1 MLIGQALQGG
11 ATLVDPDEERPMDL
25 SEGRRGGADDGRP
38 LVLMLPGLLC
48 DDAVWTQQCAALP
61 GHRCVV
67 PDYGANDSIAG
78 MAQQVLTEAP
88 AEHFSLIGHSM
99 GGRVALEI
107 MRLAPKRVQRLALLD
122 TGIDAIAPGAAGDT
136 ERAGRMALLDKAR
149 SEGMGAM
156 GRQWARGMVHPGV
169 LATPLF
175 EQIIAMIERKTP
187 AIFEAQIHALLG
199 RPDARAVLQGVACD
213 TLLLCGRQDVWSPL
227 ARHEQMLALRP
238 ASRLVVVEDCGHMS
252 TMEQPQA
259 VSAALRSWLGL
270 AAEHRH
276 G

>member
-1 MLIGQALQGG
+1 
-11 ATLVDPDEERPMDL
+11 MDL
-25 SEGRRGGADDGRP
+25 SEGRAGGAGDGRP

-48 DDAVWTQQCAALP
+48 DETVWLPQRAALP

-67 PDYGANDSIAG
+67 PDYGLLDSISG
-78 MAQQVLTEAP
+78 MAQRVLAEAP
-88 AEHFSLIGHSM
+88 AERFSLVGHSM

-107 MRLAPKRVQRLALLD
+107 MRMAPERVERLALLD
-122 TGIDAIAPGAAGDT
+122 TGMDAIAPGAAGDS
-136 ERAGRMALLDKAR
+136 ERAGRMALLAKAR

-156 GRQWARGMVHPGV
+156 GRQWARGMVHPEV
-169 LATPLF
+169 LDQPLF

-199 RPDARAVLQGVACD
+199 RPDARAVLQGVTCD
-213 TLLLCGRQDVWSPL
+213 TLLLCGRQDLWSPL

-238 ASRLVVVEDCGHMS
+238 ASRLVVIEDCGHMS

-270 AAEHRH
+270 AAEYRH

>member
-1 MLIGQALQGG
+1 
-11 ATLVDPDEERPMDL
+11 MDL
-25 SEGRRGGADDGRP
+25 SEGRSGCGNDAQP

-48 DDAVWTQQCAALP
+48 DEAVWVAQRAALP

-67 PDYGANDSIAG
+67 PDYGTLDSITG
-78 MAQQVLTEAP
+78 MAQQVLAEAP
-88 AEHFSLIGHSM
+88 SERFSLVGHSM

-107 MRLAPKRVQRLALLD
+107 MRLAPRRVERLALLD
-122 TGIDAIAPGAAGDT
+122 TGIDAIAPGAAGEA
-136 ERAGRMALLDKAR
+136 ERAGRMALLAKAR

-156 GRQWARGMVHPGV
+156 GRQWARGMVRPEV
-169 LATPLF
+169 LDTPLF

-187 AIFEAQIHALLG
+187 AIFEAQINTLLG
-199 RPDARAVLQGVACD
+199 RPDARAVLPGVACD
-213 TLLLCGRQDVWSPL
+213 TLLLCGRQDLWSPL

-252 TMEQPQA
+252 PMEQPQA
-259 VSAALRSWLGL
+259 VSTALRSWLGV
-270 AAEHRH
+270 AAGHDH